1 MDSSYENI
9 SKLNDNTNI
18 KKYIFRNTFVFYGFV
33 VSSIFSDKKLSLNIK
48 VINTLYYDYL
58 KKNVHVNIALK
69 IKSSTFKITSSKT
82 ILPCL
87 YSGRVFTFMDL
98 LCLHN

>member
-9 SKLNDNTNI
+9 FKLNDNTNI
-18 KKYIFRNTFVFYGFV
+18 KKYIFRNTCVFYGFA
-33 VSSIFSDKKLSLNIK
+33 VSSIFSDKKLNLNI
-48 VINTLYYDYL
+48 ITLNYDNV
-58 KKNVHVNIALK
+58 KKNVHVNIVLK
-69 IKSSTFKITSSKT
+69 IKSSTFKIASSKT

-87 YSGRVFTFMDL
+87 YSGCVFTFMDL

>member
-1 MDSSYENI
+1 MCFFMD
-9 SKLNDNTNI
+9 LLCQ
-18 KKYIFRNTFVFYGFV
+18 VF
-33 VSSIFSDKKLSLNIK
+33 FSDKKLNLNIK
-48 VINTLYYDYL
+48 VINTLNYDNV
-58 KKNVHVNIALK
+58 KKNVHVNIVLK